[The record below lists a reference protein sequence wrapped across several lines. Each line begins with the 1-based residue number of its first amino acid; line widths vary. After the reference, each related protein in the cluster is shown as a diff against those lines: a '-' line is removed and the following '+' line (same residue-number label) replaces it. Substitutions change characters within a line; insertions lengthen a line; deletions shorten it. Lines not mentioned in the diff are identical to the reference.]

1 MVQPARASEEVSRGL
16 DEESWSVLFFMMG
29 SLQQDAFHDQVH
41 MCHAYHSTGAREVR
55 NALGKLEYFEGLEF
69 W

>member
-1 MVQPARASEEVSRGL
+1 
-16 DEESWSVLFFMMG
+16 MMG